1 MEERVQKSSWKDYFT
16 LFGLFFKMGAV
27 TFGGG
32 YAMLPI
38 LERELVD
45 NRDWVTKDELL
56 DYYAIGQSTP
66 GIIAVNVAT
75 FVGYNRRGV
84 SGAIAATAGIV
95 SPSLIIIM
103 ILATFISNFAEI
115 TWVQKA
121 LKGINVVVG
130 ALLVQSVISMGK
142 KAITNILGAVMA
154 VAAFVAIAVLDIKTV
169 WIVLLA
175 AAIGI
180 LVYGRKGKGEKAK

>member
-1 MEERVQKSSWKDYFT
+1 MEEKVQKSSWKVYFT

-75 FVGYNRRGV
+75 FVGYKRRGV

-130 ALLVQSVISMGK
+130 ALLVQSVISMG
-142 KAITNILGAVMA
+142 
-154 VAAFVAIAVLDIKTV
+154 
-169 WIVLLA
+169 
-175 AAIGI
+175 
-180 LVYGRKGKGEKAK
+180 

>member
-1 MEERVQKSSWKDYFT
+1 MEEKVQKSSWKDYFT

-75 FVGYNRRGV
+75 FVGYKRRGV

-130 ALLVQSVISMGK
+130 ALLVQAVISMGK

-154 VAAFVAIAVLDIKTV
+154 VAAFVAIAVFDIKTV